1 MRGIKKNR
9 FSLKALT
16 LAVAAVCTA
25 GTAHAFKVDA
35 GPDWDMQFD
44 NTVQW
49 TMGWRAQ
56 SLESKIGNGP
66 FFQAGDYKFQHKGD
80 MVTNRVQDLI
90 EFQGT
95 YQQNMGFRMSA
106 SVWKDFNYT
115 DHVAQNPAY
124 AAAGSHV
131 YTNDT
136 YTNATKHYFLQGGD
150 WLDGFVFYN
159 TQIFDHNVYAKVG
172 RLTQYWGNAFFFA
185 FSNIA
190 YSQSPID
197 FNKAFTQPGSEV
209 KELFLP
215 RNQILVSADLTQNLS
230 VTGEYFLEY
239 RQNLYPEAG
248 TYFGFFDVL
257 YNGPVGPGTGNAF
270 ATGALGLD
278 AYKLGNLIANHGNA
292 QPQNNNHNFGLKLT
306 WTEVPLIGGD
316 MGFYYR
322 QLDEVDPFPLINAGV
337 YNLNQQLKNTNGT
350 SISAGTIY
358 NTAAQKTKLF
368 GISFEKTFGL
378 ISTGWEL
385 STRRHTEIAS
395 SFVAGPD
402 GLGARGNITNLI
414 GNTFVQLGGNS
425 IGNMKLWDSGIL
437 LAEFSFTHLNS
448 VTDNPDQASFVG
460 RKDSTGA
467 FICNPTGAASGG
479 RDRDGCATKNSLAI
493 AMLFIPQWQQVW
505 AGVDLEAPIS
515 YTYGV
520 HGNPAYRASAFYQEG
535 TNIYSFGL
543 RAIYQQKHQLTLS
556 YNGNTWRTNTS
567 GSLPTGPVFGTP
579 PPGQFYNGFGG
590 AGPVGVNDRGWVELQ
605 YKTSF

>member
-1 MRGIKKNR
+1 MRGIKSKSGNR

-49 TMGWRAQ
+49 TMGWRAE
-56 SLESKIGNGP
+56 SMNSKIGNNP
-66 FFQAGDYKFQHKGD
+66 FFQTGDYKFQHKGD
-80 MVTNRVQDLI
+80 MVTNRVQDFI

-106 SVWKDFNYT
+106 SIWKDFNYT
-115 DHVAQNPAY
+115 DHVAQNPLY
-124 AAAGSHV
+124 A
-131 YTNDT
+131 
-136 YTNATKHYFLQGGD
+136 NAPGGGFHNYPGDKYNNYTKHYAIEGGD

-159 TQIFDHNVYAKVG
+159 TEILDHKVYAKVG
-172 RLTQYWGNAFFFA
+172 RLAQYWGNAFFFG

-197 FNKAFTQPGSEV
+197 FIKAFTQPGSEV

-215 RNQILVSADLTQNLS
+215 RNQILVSADLTSNLS
-230 VTGEYFLEY
+230 ITGEYFLEY
-239 RQNLYPEAG
+239 RSNLYPEAG

-257 YNGPVGPGTGNAF
+257 YNGPLGAGTGGAF
-270 ATGALGLD
+270 YVPSCGIAGGPTCFGL
-278 AYKLGNLIANHGNA
+278 APPVGNHGKIE
-292 QPQNNNHNFGLKLT
+292 PPNNNHNYGVKLA
-306 WTEVPLIGGD
+306 WTDVPLIGGD
-316 MGFYYR
+316 LGFYYR
-322 QLDEVDPFPLINAGV
+322 QLDEVDPYPLFNAAGTQLSIN
-337 YNLNQQLKNTNGT
+337 NTGT
-350 SISAGTIY
+350 SVGYSIY
-358 NTAAQKTKLF
+358 NTPAQKTKLV
-368 GISFEKTFGL
+368 GISYEKTFGL

-385 STRRHTEIAS
+385 STRHHTELAS
-395 SFVAGPD
+395 AFVPGSD

-414 GNTFVQLGGNS
+414 GNTFIQLGGS
-425 IGNMKLWDSGIL
+425 PLWNSGIL
-437 LAEFSFTHLNS
+437 LAEFSYTHLNS
-448 VTDNPDQASFVG
+448 ITDNKAQANFVG
-460 RKDSTGA
+460 
-467 FICNPTGAASGG
+467 NGAACDSISGLARPG
-479 RDRDGCATKNSLAI
+479 TWQDGCATKNSLAV

-535 TNIYSFGL
+535 TSIYSFGL
-543 RAIYQQKHQLTLS
+543 RAIYQQKHQLTLA
-556 YNGNTWRTNTS
+556 YNGQAWRTNNTS
-567 GSLPTGPVFGTP
+567 SVA
-579 PPGQFYNGFGG
+579 PGVNTYAGFGG
-590 AGPVGVNDRGWVELQ
+590 AGPVGVNDRGWVSLQ

>member
-1 MRGIKKNR
+1 MRGTKGNR

-25 GTAHAFKVDA
+25 GTAHAFKVDT
-35 GPDWDMQFD
+35 GPDWDVQFD

-56 SLESKIGNGP
+56 EMESKLGNNP
-66 FFQAGDYKFQHKGD
+66 FFQTGDYKFQHKGD

-95 YQQNMGFRMSA
+95 YQGNMGFRMSA
-106 SVWKDFNYT
+106 SIWKDFNYT
-115 DHVAQNPAY
+115 DHVAQNPVY
-124 AAAGSHV
+124 AANGFHN
-131 YTNDT
+131 YPNDT
-136 YTNATKHYFLQGGD
+136 YTNNVKHYFLQGGD

-159 TQIFDHNVYAKVG
+159 TQIFDKNVYIKAG

-215 RNQILVSADLTQNLS
+215 RNQILISADLTKDISL
-230 VTGEYFLEY
+230 TAEYFLEY

-257 YNGPVGPGTGNAF
+257 YNGPVGKGTGGAF
-270 ATGALGLD
+270 YVPACGIAGGPTCFGLAPPVD
-278 AYKLGNLIANHGNA
+278 NHGNV
-292 QPQNNNHNFGLKLT
+292 QPQNNNHNYGLKLT
-306 WTEVPLIGGD
+306 VSDLPLVGGD

-322 QLDEVDPFPLINAGV
+322 QLDEVDPYPLFNATGKV
-337 YNLNQQLKNTNGT
+337 INLNNTNGT
-350 SISAGTIY
+350 SVGYTIY

-368 GISFEKTFGL
+368 GISYEKTFGS

-385 STRRHTEIAS
+385 NTRRHTELAS
-395 SFVAGPD
+395 AFVPGSD

-414 GNTFVQLGGNS
+414 GNTFIQLGTNS
-425 IGNMKLWDSGIL
+425 IGDMTLWNSGIL
-437 LAEFSFTHLNS
+437 LAEFTYTHLNS
-448 VTDNPDQASFVG
+448 ITDNKAQANFVG
-460 RKDSTGA
+460 
-467 FICNPTGAASGG
+467 NGAACDSISGLARKG
-479 RDRDGCATKNSLAI
+479 TWQDGCATKNALAV

-556 YNGNTWRTNTS
+556 YNGNTWRTNNSTNV
-567 GSLPTGPVFGTP
+567 GLPT
-579 PPGQFYNGFGG
+579 YAGFGG

>member
-16 LAVAAVCTA
+16 MAVAAVCTA

-49 TMGWRAQ
+49 TMGWRA
-56 SLESKIGNGP
+56 ESMNSKLGNNP
-66 FFQAGDYKFQHKGD
+66 FFQTGDYKFQHKGD

-95 YQQNMGFRMSA
+95 YQQNMGFRTSA

-115 DHVAQNPAY
+115 DHVAQNPLY
-124 AAAGSHV
+124 ANAGFHNYPGDKYNNNV
-131 YTNDT
+131 
-136 YTNATKHYFLQGGD
+136 KHYFVQGGD
-150 WLDGFVFYN
+150 WLDAFVFYN

-215 RNQILVSADLTQNLS
+215 RNQILVSADLTQNIS
-230 VTGEYFLEY
+230 ITGEYFLEY

-257 YNGPVGPGTGNAF
+257 YNGPKGPGTGGAF
-270 ATGALGLD
+270 YVPACGIAGGPTCFGL
-278 AYKLGNLIANHGNA
+278 APPVANMGNV
-292 QPQNNNHNFGLKLT
+292 QPQNNNHNYGLKLT
-306 WTEVPLIGGD
+306 VSDVPMIGGD

-322 QLDEVDPFPLINAGV
+322 QLDEVDPYPLFNATGKVIN
-337 YNLNQQLKNTNGT
+337 LPNTRGT
-350 SISAGTIY
+350 SVGYTIY

-368 GISFEKTFGL
+368 GISYEKTFGL

-385 STRRHTEIAS
+385 NTRRHTELAS
-395 SFVAGPD
+395 AFVPGSD

-414 GNTFVQLGGNS
+414 GNTFIQLGGNS
-425 IGNMKLWDSGIL
+425 IGDFKLWNSGIL
-437 LAEFSFTHLNS
+437 LAEFSYTHLNS
-448 VTDNPDQASFVG
+448 ITDNKPQANFVG
-460 RKDSTGA
+460 NGVTCDSISGLPRKGTWQ
-467 FICNPTGAASGG
+467 
-479 RDRDGCATKNSLAI
+479 DGCATKNSLAV

-535 TNIYSFGL
+535 TSIYSFGL

-556 YNGNTWRTNTS
+556 YNGNSWRTNNT
-567 GSLPTGPVFGTP
+567 TTVA
-579 PPGQFYNGFGG
+579 PGVSTYAGFGG